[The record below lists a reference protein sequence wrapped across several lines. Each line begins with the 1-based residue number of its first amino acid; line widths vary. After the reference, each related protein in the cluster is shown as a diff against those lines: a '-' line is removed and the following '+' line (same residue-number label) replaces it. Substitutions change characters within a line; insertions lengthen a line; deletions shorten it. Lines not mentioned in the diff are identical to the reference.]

1 MDADIEKHAERALA
15 VVSLSTA
22 ALIVCFGIAL
32 AVL

>member
-1 MDADIEKHAERALA
+1 MDRDIEKHAEQALA

-22 ALIVCFGIAL
+22 ALIVCFSVAL